1 MTDTQ
6 TTSTLPTAATTG
18 DDIIVVKNLTVGYGD
33 NIILKDLNFSVKRGE
48 VFVILGGS
56 GCGKSSLLKNMI
68 GLYEP
73 PVGDVLI
80 EGHDIVTAEG
90 AERQNILTRFGVM
103 YQQGALFC
111 SMNLLEN
118 VRLFLEEYTDL
129 TADEM
134 SLIARCK
141 LDLVGLLPYES
152 FMPSEISGGMQKRA
166 AIARAMALDPD
177 ILFLDEPSA
186 GLDPITSAEL
196 DQTIL
201 SISRNLGITFVVVTH
216 ELPSIFTI
224 ADRVIMLDK
233 TTKGIIAEGKPQWLR
248 DHSDVPLVRQFF
260 NRDFHGAAP
269 ETTSA

>member
-1 MTDTQ
+1 MTNQ
-6 TTSTLPTAATTG
+6 THSA
-18 DDIIVVKNLTVGYGD
+18 DDIIQVKDLTIGYGS
-33 NIILKDLNFSVKRGE
+33 NIVLKDLNFSVKRGE
-48 VFVILGGS
+48 IFVILGGS

-68 GLYEP
+68 GLYDP
-73 PVGDVLI
+73 PKGAVFI
-80 EGHDIVTAEG
+80 EGQDIVSAEG
-90 AERQNILTRFGVM
+90 NTRQNILTRFGVM
-103 YQQGALFC
+103 YQQGALFG

-118 VRLFLEEYTDL
+118 VRLFLEEYTQLSD
-129 TADEM
+129 DEM

-152 FMPSEISGGMQKRA
+152 FMPSELSGGMQKRA

-216 ELPSIFTI
+216 ELPSIYTI
-224 ADRVIMLDK
+224 ADRIIMLDK
-233 TTKGIIAEGKPQWLR
+233 DTKGIVAEGDPRWLR
-248 DHSDVPLVRQFF
+248 EHSDNPQVRKFF
-260 NRDFHGAAP
+260 NRGA
-269 ETTSA
+269 ETASGELPFQSATLPA